1 MIQDIDTRPE
11 SANSMIYPWQQPV
24 WKMLTQRFP
33 DIGHGLLFYGKQG
46 CGKDAF
52 VEHFVAWLLCLNKQT
67 HGACGQ
73 CGSCQWLK
81 SDTHPN
87 YVSISTDEDNKK
99 ANAQI
104 KIEKIREL
112 LPFVQQTVDGWRV
125 IVIQPAEAL
134 NIASANALLKTLEEP
149 GERVVIIL
157 VAEHFLKLPATIRSR
172 LQRYPL
178 DRIELDQATDYLQQQ
193 LTSLNVQQIQLYLN
207 LANGMPLQ
215 AISLLE
221 QAWISRRQEFMQDWL
236 NLVQQK
242 SSPIRYA
249 TKWAKELNFAELQH
263 LLEYLLSDLICV
275 KLKQSVKNID
285 LDFTQLC
292 DFYSLE
298 ALFDIYAEL
307 QQSKIM
313 IQQNVQTNLVIDQM
327 FVLLM
332 NANRNQ

>member
-1 MIQDIDTRPE
+1 MQNLYSQTE
-11 SANSMIYPWQQPV
+11 LANSTIYPWQQTV
-24 WKMLTQRFP
+24 WNMLTQRFP

-46 CGKDAF
+46 CGKHAF
-52 VEHFVAWLLCLNKQT
+52 VEHFVAWLLCQNKQAE
-67 HGACGQ
+67 GACGQ

-87 YVSISTDEDNKK
+87 YVAISTDEDNKK

-125 IVIQPAEAL
+125 VVIQPAEAL

-172 LQRYPL
+172 LQRYAL
-178 DRIELDQATDYLQQQ
+178 DRIEQDQASQYLQQQ
-193 LTSLNVQQIQLYLN
+193 AAELDAEKIQLFLN

-215 AISLLE
+215 AMTLRE

-236 NLVQQK
+236 SLVQQK
-242 SSPIRYA
+242 NTPIRYA
-249 TKWAKELNFAELQH
+249 TKWSKELNFAELQY

-275 KLKQSVKNID
+275 KLKQPVKNID
-285 LDFTQLC
+285 LDFTQLN
-292 DFYSLE
+292 DFYDLE
-298 ALFDIYAEL
+298 TLFQIYAEL
-307 QQSKIM
+307 QQSKRKIE
-313 IQQNVQTNLVIDQM
+313 QNVQTNLVIDQM

-332 NANRNQ
+332 NVCTSQ